1 MSAAPFLPLPT
12 LDEGAFSRAFPFYLH
27 LDVNLCVRSAGTSL
41 RKTYP
46 AVQTAVALQTLFSI
60 RLPRA
65 INSIEDWRP
74 HALKSCTLVSVNHQA
89 LTLRG
94 SAEICGDGLLLLVS
108 PVLNSLEE
116 VTRLGLGFN
125 DFAKHDA
132 SCDALLMGQT
142 SRALKNDADQMAVR
156 LRGRSEQ
163 ISTMLELS
171 RSGIAYFDSNS
182 LLQHSNT
189 AMLTMLGITRA
200 ESFDLNITSLDER
213 IDSLLAAGETLRKP
227 LALAMNNRSTDMRGL
242 VFHIERPQPAV
253 INLDTARAKDGG
265 WVFYMRNVT
274 REFELDRMKSE
285 FLQTAAHE
293 LRTPM
298 VSVYGFTELLLNRPV
313 SELQRR
319 DMLETI
325 HRQSKL
331 LINVVNEMLDLARLE
346 SRQGK
351 DLKCT
356 SCRLG
361 SLVDQ
366 ALALFAQPG
375 ITDHRLQA
383 NLSRA
388 ETRVNVDASQILRAF
403 TNVLSNAFKYSL
415 DGGMVTVDTLDGA
428 LHGHAAVGVRITDYG
443 IGMTADQQER
453 VFERFYRAD
462 PSGNTP
468 GTGLGMSLVKQIIE
482 LHGGGVAVW
491 SELGRGTAVTLWLPL
506 ERSLPAQLAAP

>member
-1 MSAAPFLPLPT
+1 MSAAPLSPLPT
-12 LDEGAFSRAFPFYLH
+12 LSEGAFSRAFPFYLH
-27 LDVNLCVRSAGTSL
+27 LDANLCVHGAGASL

-46 AVQTAVALQTLFSI
+46 ALQPGVALQTLFNI

-65 INSIEDWRP
+65 IKSIEDWRP
-74 HALKSCTLVSVNHQA
+74 HALKSCTLVSTHHQA

-94 SAEICGDGLLLLVS
+94 SAELCGDGLLLLVS
-108 PVLNSLEE
+108 PVLNSLDE

-156 LRGRSEQ
+156 LRSRTEQ
-163 ISTMLELS
+163 LSTTLELS
-171 RSGIAYFDSNS
+171 RSGIAYFDSNTQ
-182 LLQHSNT
+182 LQHSNS
-189 AMLTMLGITRA
+189 AMLNMLGITRA
-200 ESFDLNITSLDER
+200 QSFDFDIKSLDER
-213 IDSLLAAGETLRKP
+213 IDSLIAAGETVRRP
-227 LALAMNNRSTDMRGL
+227 LAAAMNERSDNLRGRI
-242 VFHIERPQPAV
+242 FHIERPMPAV
-253 INLDTARAKDGG
+253 IHLDSARANDGG
-265 WVFYMRNVT
+265 WVFYLRNVT

-313 SELQRR
+313 TEIQRR
-319 DMLETI
+319 DLLETI

-331 LINVVNEMLDLARLE
+331 LINIINEMLDLARLE

-351 DLKCT
+351 DLKRT

-361 SLVDQ
+361 TLVDQ
-366 ALALFAQPG
+366 ALALFAEPG
-375 ITDHRLQA
+375 ATEQRLQA
-383 NLSRA
+383 NLTQA
-388 ETRVNVDASQILRAF
+388 EALVDVDAGQILRAF

-415 DGGMVTVDTLDGA
+415 DSGVVTVDTLDGT
-428 LHGHAAVGVRITDYG
+428 LHGDAAVGVRITDRG
-443 IGMTADQQER
+443 IGMTADQLAR

-468 GTGLGMSLVKQIIE
+468 GTGLGMSLVKEIIE
-482 LHGGGVAVW
+482 LHGGGVDVS
-491 SELGRGTAVTLWLPL
+491 SEIGCGTTVTLWFPL
-506 ERSLPAQLAAP
+506 ESSLSAQLAEP